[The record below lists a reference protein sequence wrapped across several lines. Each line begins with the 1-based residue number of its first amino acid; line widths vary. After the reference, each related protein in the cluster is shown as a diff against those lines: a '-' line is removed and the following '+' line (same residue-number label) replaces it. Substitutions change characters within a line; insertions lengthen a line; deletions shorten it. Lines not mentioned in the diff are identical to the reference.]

1 MLSEIRLSASAKVN
15 LGLKVL
21 PRREDGYHNIE
32 SIFQTTQLKDHLII
46 KTADSTG
53 ICSVN
58 CQGMMLEDDNTLTK
72 TYNTYRKL
80 TGFDQGVHV
89 ELQKGIPAGGGLG
102 GGSSDAASFL
112 KGLSILSGIELTDEL
127 ADKVAGEVGSDVFF
141 FLHSGETENNSGAAV
156 VSGRGEICKKITPRN
171 DLYFVLVFP
180 EVHSSTKEAYALID
194 ESYESGR
201 FTVCP
206 AYEELEKIYNS
217 PVKDW
222 SFANS
227 FTQVLVDK
235 YPVIGKAISD
245 MKRSG
250 ALWADMSGSGATVF
264 GAFES
269 SVAAQKAKNLLQ
281 QSWRRVW

>member
-1 MLSEIRLSASAKVN
+1 MMSKLHLFASAKVN

-21 PRREDGYHNIE
+21 PKREDGYHNLE
-32 SIFQTTQLKDHLII
+32 SIFQTTDLKDELFI
-46 KTADSTG
+46 STVSEKG
-53 ICSVN
+53 VCSVD
-58 CQGMMLEDDNTLTK
+58 CQGMNLENDNTLTR

-80 TGFDQGVHV
+80 TGFDLGVHV
-89 ELQKGIPAGGGLG
+89 ELKKGIPSGGGLG

-141 FLHSGETENNSGAAV
+141 FLHSGETDSSSGAAI
-156 VSGRGEICKKITPRN
+156 VSGRGDICKRITPRK

-194 ESYESGR
+194 ESYESGK

-217 PVKDW
+217 PVKEW

-227 FTQVLVDK
+227 FTHVLVDK
-235 YPVIGKAISD
+235 YPQIGKAIDD